1 MKKKMKIVPDRDD
14 KNFCSMMCD
23 YYEENRCLLF
33 DKPIICGTVIHKEKD
48 MELFS
53 IKNFDVNILKV
64 KCPTTKSQ

>member
-33 DKPIICGTVIHKEKD
+33 DKPIICRFTDHQLIRLRECK
-48 MELFS
+48 MIF
-53 IKNFDVNILKV
+53 KNVHPVAAFHRHGH
-64 KCPTTKSQ
+64 